1 MERFERLL
9 REANAEIQKLRE
21 RAALVEELEEQ
32 KRRVE
37 REHAAASEQVQRLTQ
52 EVDVLQTNTRELRA
66 EAVETEREASGAR
79 QAVIRLQERLNA
91 TVARVEA
98 RDRDVIQLQSA
109 LKTALGERRL
119 ALTEV
124 F

>member
-21 RAALVEELEEQ
+21 RAALVEDLEEQ

-37 REHAAASEQVQRLTQ
+37 REHAAASEQVQRLTH

-66 EAVETEREASGAR
+66 EAVDTAREASGAR

-124 F
+124 V